1 MKWLKSLV
9 HFFWPFLEKMP
20 PQQEEE
26 EIQKLAYDKDLIQA
40 LDLSKES
47 GTALDEVRRIADIE
61 EDRRRGS
68 DQKAS
73 TYLAVVATL
82 VPLLVTLATAVW
94 DKKVGSAP
102 MWLNVL
108 TLTASVIYV
117 SAAGVWAF
125 RVLQVSV
132 SYRIGVRDVAEAWS
146 GSHPVQR
153 ITRTTLLCVRLNQN
167 GINEK
172 VTAIKFAHAFL
183 LRAFLTFSILLLLN
197 ITFFCADIFSS
208 HLCEKNFNW
217 LCATSSNLAEEPN
230 VSVDPV
236 PRFSH
241 HPSAR

>member
-1 MKWLKSLV
+1 MNWFKSTV
-9 HFFWPFLEKMP
+9 HFFWPFLEKMSSD
-20 PQQEEE
+20 QETEE
-26 EIQKLAYDKDLIQA
+26 SRKLTADKYLIQTF
-40 LDLSKES
+40 DLSKERE
-47 GTALDEVRRIADIE
+47 TALDEARRIADME

-102 MWLNVL
+102 IWLNVL

-132 SYRIGVRDVAEAWS
+132 SYRIGVRDVADAWS
-146 GSHPVQR
+146 GNQPVQN
-153 ITRTTLLCVRLNQN
+153 ITRTTLRCARLNQN
-167 GINEK
+167 GINKK
-172 VTAIKFAHAFL
+172 VTAIKFAHEFL
-183 LRAFLTFSILLLLN
+183 LRAFLTFSILLMLN
-197 ITFFCADIFSS
+197 IAFFFADVLSPLACDKS
-208 HLCEKNFNW
+208 LNW
-217 LCATSSNLAEEPN
+217 LCTTSPKVAGETQISITPKQNIN
-230 VSVDPV
+230 
-236 PRFSH
+236 R